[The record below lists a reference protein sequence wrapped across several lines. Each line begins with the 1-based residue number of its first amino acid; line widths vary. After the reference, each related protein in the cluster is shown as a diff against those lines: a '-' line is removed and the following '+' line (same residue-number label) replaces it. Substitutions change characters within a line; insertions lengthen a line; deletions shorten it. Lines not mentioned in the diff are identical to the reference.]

1 MNRIGFGLVNLAKK
15 KDPLA
20 ATKAPALYDRTL
32 LALTLVLMLFGWVM
46 VTSASMPV
54 SEKLYGNE
62 YYISIKHAVFI
73 VISICALFTVV
84 LFRMDWWQKYNVY
97 LLFAAIILLIL
108 VLLVGS
114 TVNGS
119 RRWLPLGVFNL
130 QAAEVA
136 KLFFFAFLAGYLVRQ
151 HEQLL
156 ENVKGFMKPLG
167 VFTVLAILLLKQPDL
182 GTVIVMF
189 VTTVALLFLAGAK
202 IWQFVALIAS
212 GLMAVTGLIWLEPYR
227 MRRVMAF
234 LDPWADAFGSGYQ
247 LTQSLMAYGRG
258 DWLGLGLGNS
268 IQKLDYL
275 PEAHTD
281 FIAAVVAEELGFI
294 GLAALVVVM
303 GVLVYRILLV
313 GSKAMEK
320 GLHYSG
326 YFAYAIGIWI
336 AFQVFVNIGAST
348 GLLPTKGLTLPFIS
362 YGGSSIIVF
371 SVALAVV
378 LRIDFE
384 LRQIAKLTPDS
395 DRSAN
400 KDMEADYEPAV

>member
-1 MNRIGFGLVNLAKK
+1 MSRIGFGLVNLSKRSLESDKPA
-15 KDPLA
+15 
-20 ATKAPALYDRTL
+20 APAFYDRTL
-32 LALTLVLMLFGWVM
+32 FILTLALMCFGWVM

-54 SEKLYGNE
+54 AEKLYGNE

-73 VISICALFTVV
+73 VISLVAITTVILFK
-84 LFRMDWWQKYNVY
+84 MEWWQKYNMQ
-97 LLFAAIILLIL
+97 LLLVAAVLLVL
-108 VLLVGS
+108 VLLVGN

-119 RRWLPLGVFNL
+119 RRWLSLGVFNL

-136 KLFFFAFLAGYLVRQ
+136 KLFFFAFLSGYLVRQ

-156 ENVKGFMKPLG
+156 ENVKGFAKPLV
-167 VFTVLAILLLKQPDL
+167 VFTVLAVLLLQQPDL

-202 IWQFVALIAS
+202 IWQFIALIAC
-212 GLMAVTGLIWLEPYR
+212 GLLAVVSLILLEPYR
-227 MRRVMAF
+227 LRRVTAF
-234 LDPWADAFGSGYQ
+234 LDPWADPFGSGYQ

-281 FIAAVVAEELGFI
+281 FIAAVVAEELGFL
-294 GLAALVVVM
+294 GLAALVIVM
-303 GVLVYRILLV
+303 GYLVYRILLI

-320 GLHYSG
+320 GQHFSG
-326 YFAYAIGIWI
+326 YFAYSIGIWI
-336 AFQVFVNIGAST
+336 AFQIFVNIGAST

-371 SVALAVV
+371 SVAIAVV
-378 LRIDFE
+378 LRIDYE
-384 LRQIAKLTPDS
+384 LRQIPFNPDQQ
-395 DRSAN
+395 N
-400 KDMEADYEPAV
+400 KELDHEQAV

>member
-1 MNRIGFGLVNLAKK
+1 MNKIGFGLVNLARR
-15 KDPLA
+15 KDA
-20 ATKAPALYDRTL
+20 SEIVKAPIFYDKSL
-32 LALTLVLMLFGWVM
+32 LLLTLCLMCFGWVM

-54 SEKLYGNE
+54 AEKLYNNE
-62 YYISIKHAVFI
+62 YYIAIKHAVFI
-73 VISICALFTVV
+73 IVSLVAMFTVL
-84 LFRMDWWQKYNVY
+84 LFKMDWWRRYNMQ
-97 LLFAAIILLIL
+97 LLLVAVVLLVL
-108 VLLVGS
+108 VLLVGN

-119 RRWLPLGVFNL
+119 RRWLSLGFFNL

-151 HEQLL
+151 HDQLL
-156 ENVKGFMKPLG
+156 EHVKGFAKPLL
-167 VFTVLAILLLKQPDL
+167 VFTLLAVLLLQQPDL

-189 VTTVALLFLAGAK
+189 VTTMALLFLAGAK

-212 GLMAVTGLIWLEPYR
+212 GLLAVVSLILLEPYR
-227 MRRVMAF
+227 MRRVTSF
-234 LDPWADAFGSGYQ
+234 LDPWADPFGSGYQ

-258 DWLGLGLGNS
+258 NWHGLGLGNS

-281 FIAAVVAEELGFI
+281 FIAAVIAEELGFI
-294 GLAALVVVM
+294 GLSVLVIVM
-303 GVLVYRILLV
+303 GILIHRILKI

-320 GLHYSG
+320 GQHYNG

-362 YGGSSIIVF
+362 YGGSSLIVF
-371 SVALAVV
+371 SIAIAIVM
-378 LRIDFE
+378 RIDYE
-384 LRQIAKLTPDS
+384 MRQAKLS
-395 DRSAN
+395 SSVEV
-400 KDMEADYEPAV
+400 EAQNEHVS